1 MYLVVLF
8 YDIVY
13 NLEKLV
19 LSEVTFIMTLLENY
33 LKSHKVKKTLSTK
46 PGEEGFSLVELV
58 VVIAVL
64 AILSAVAIP
73 AFVGVQAN
81 ARASAVKN
89 GLVNGVKECV
99 VRAADNKSTNFTD
112 AQSFATASAFR
123 GYTVG
128 KKGGNIDSCYS
139 ALATATDT
147 SADSIFEITM
157 NPTTGAITKTCTN
170 DELAGCDGTEDVTAA
185 AGTW

>member
-1 MYLVVLF
+1 MT
-8 YDIVY
+8 I
-13 NLEKLV
+13 LE
-19 LSEVTFIMTLLENY
+19 SY
-33 LKSHKVKKTLSTK
+33 LKNKRVQKTLNTK

-99 VRAADNKSTNFTD
+99 VRKADNKSPDFAD
-112 AQSFATASAFR
+112 AQSFADAGAYQGYNVTVVTTDVPNPLDPANPVQVAS
-123 GYTVG
+123 T
-128 KKGGNIDSCYS
+128 SCYT
-139 ALATATDT
+139 AQATPTD
-147 SADSIFEITM
+147 ADSGDSTFVIAM
-157 NPTTGAITKTCTN
+157 DQSTGIVVKTCTDDTAPGCNFN
-170 DELAGCDGTEDVTAA
+170 DDDIPDP
-185 AGTW
+185 GTW

>member
-1 MYLVVLF
+1 
-8 YDIVY
+8 
-13 NLEKLV
+13 
-19 LSEVTFIMTLLENY
+19 MTLLANF
-33 LKSHKVKKTLSTK
+33 LKSKRAQKVLTIK

-89 GLVNGVKECV
+89 GLVNGIKECV
-99 VRAADNKSTNFTD
+99 VKAADNQLTPFTA
-112 AQSFATASAFR
+112 AQSFANVNAFQ
-123 GYTVG
+123 GYVI
-128 KKGGNIDSCYS
+128 KQKGGNVDSCYS
-139 ALATATDT
+139 AWADAVTTAQ
-147 SADSIFEITM
+147 DSDFNIEM
-157 NPTTGAITKTCTN
+157 NVTTGAVTRTCTDN
-170 DELAGCDGTEDVTAA
+170 TKAGCDGTGGG

>member
-1 MYLVVLF
+1 
-8 YDIVY
+8 
-13 NLEKLV
+13 
-19 LSEVTFIMTLLENY
+19 MTILENY
-33 LKSHKVKKTLSTK
+33 LKSLKVQKVLKTK

-89 GLVNGVKECV
+89 ALVNGVKECV
-99 VRAADNKSTNFTD
+99 VRAADNNTTNFAD
-112 AQSFATASAFR
+112 AQSFANSGAYQ
-123 GYTVG
+123 GYTITQG
-128 KKGGNIDSCYS
+128 ADDTCYS
-139 ALATATDT
+139 ALADATT
-147 SADSIFEITM
+147 STVDSDFSIAM
-157 NPTTGAITKTCTN
+157 NAATGVITKSCTN
-170 DELAGCDGTEDVTAA
+170 VTLPGCNGAVTETANGDGTTTTNT

>member
-1 MYLVVLF
+1 M
-8 YDIVY
+8 
-13 NLEKLV
+13 N
-19 LSEVTFIMTLLENY
+19 LLENY
-33 LKSHKVKKTLSTK
+33 LKSLKVQKVLNTK

-89 GLVNGVKECV
+89 GLVNGIKECV
-99 VRAADNKSTNFTD
+99 VRAADNKSTDFVD
-112 AQSFATASAFR
+112 AQSFANPGAYQ

-128 KKGGNIDSCYS
+128 QLAVVGGTADTCYS
-139 ALATATDT
+139 ATAVPDD
-147 SADSIFEITM
+147 AVNDAVFEIVM
-157 NPTTGAITKTCTN
+157 NPSTGVVTKTC
-170 DELAGCDGTEDVTAA
+170 DDAEKPGCNEGITVGEGEDAVV
-185 AGTW
+185 GDPTW

>member
-1 MYLVVLF
+1 MS
-8 YDIVY
+8 I
-13 NLEKLV
+13 
-19 LSEVTFIMTLLENY
+19 LENY
-33 LKSHKVKKTLSTK
+33 LKSIKVQKVLNTK

-89 GLVNGVKECV
+89 ALVNGVKECV
-99 VRAADNKSTNFTD
+99 VRAADNKTTAWAE
-112 AQSFATASAFR
+112 AQSYANPNAYQ
-123 GYTVG
+123 GYVIAEGADNT
-128 KKGGNIDSCYS
+128 CYS
-139 ALATATDT
+139 ALADAT
-147 SADSIFEITM
+147 SPAVDSDFSIAM
-157 NPTTGAITKTCTN
+157 DPSTGIVSKSCTN
-170 DELAGCDGTEDVTAA
+170 VNLPGCDGSETTTANGDGSTTTNT

>member
-1 MYLVVLF
+1 
-8 YDIVY
+8 
-13 NLEKLV
+13 
-19 LSEVTFIMTLLENY
+19 MTILQNY
-33 LKSHKVKKTLSTK
+33 LKSKRVQKALSTK

-99 VRAADNKSTNFTD
+99 VRAADNSSTDFAD
-112 AQSFATASAFR
+112 AQSFATPTAFR
-123 GYTVG
+123 GFTIAQN
-128 KKGGNIDSCYS
+128 GNAGDTCY
-139 ALATATDT
+139 AATATTTDAAANA
-147 SADSIFEITM
+147 SFSILM
-157 NPTTGAITKTCTN
+157 DPTTGTVTRTCTEN
-170 DELAGCDGTEDVTAA
+170 ARAGCDGTGGG

>member
-1 MYLVVLF
+1 
-8 YDIVY
+8 
-13 NLEKLV
+13 
-19 LSEVTFIMTLLENY
+19 MTIIENY
-33 LKSHKVKKTLSTK
+33 LKNKKVQKTLTTK

-99 VRAADNKSTNFTD
+99 VKAADNSATTFTE
-112 AQSFATASAFR
+112 AQSFATATAFR

-128 KKGGNIDSCYS
+128 QNSTTGNSCYG
-139 ALATATDT
+139 ATATAADS
-147 SADSIFEITM
+147 SADASFSIVM
-157 NPTTGAITKTCTN
+157 NAATGVVTRTCTDN
-170 DELAGCDGTEDVTAA
+170 TKAGCDGTGGG

>member
-1 MYLVVLF
+1 M
-8 YDIVY
+8 I
-13 NLEKLV
+13 
-19 LSEVTFIMTLLENY
+19 LLENF
-33 LKSHKVKKTLSTK
+33 LKNKRVQKTLNTK

-99 VRAADNKSTNFTD
+99 VRKADFKSTDFTD
-112 AQSFATASAFR
+112 AASFKDPDAFE
-123 GYTVG
+123 GYTMKQEPDEG
-128 KKGGNIDSCYS
+128 DTCY
-139 ALATATDT
+139 AAFAEAEDDDD
-147 SADSIFEITM
+147 ADFTIVM
-157 NPTTGAITKTCTN
+157 NPNTGTVTRTCTN
-170 DELAGCDGTEDVTAA
+170 VNASGCSGDPEPILDEEGETVGLDYSGS
-185 AGTW
+185 W

>member
-1 MYLVVLF
+1 
-8 YDIVY
+8 
-13 NLEKLV
+13 
-19 LSEVTFIMTLLENY
+19 MTVLENF
-33 LKSHKVKKTLSTK
+33 LKNKRVQKTLNTK

-89 GLVNGVKECV
+89 ALVNGVKECV
-99 VRAADNKSTNFTD
+99 VRAADNKTTNWAE
-112 AQSFATASAFR
+112 AQSYANPSAYQ
-123 GYTVG
+123 GYTIREG
-128 KKGGNIDSCYS
+128 ADDTCYS
-139 ALATATDT
+139 ALADASSDT
-147 SADSIFEITM
+147 VDSDFSIAM
-157 NPTTGAITKTCTN
+157 DASTGIVTKTCTN
-170 DELAGCDGTEDVTAA
+170 VTLPGCDGAVTETANGDGTTTTNT